1 MRSIAGQ
8 RESPSEGTVFVDRGR
23 IFMNFNGFLVPKEGR
38 EASIALMYH
47 RILAKNLK
55 AFENILQQTGTLPL
69 KAKPHS

>member
-1 MRSIAGQ
+1 
-8 RESPSEGTVFVDRGR
+8 
-23 IFMNFNGFLVPKEGR
+23 MNFNGFLVPKEGR

-55 AFENILQQTGTLPL
+55 NFENILQQTGTLPL